1 MAEIKSNAKK
11 VPESAPSLKSKGMK
25 LKGAKPKVGE
35 PKKKDMKV
43 SKKLDE
49 AFAGKDKP
57 GK

>member
-1 MAEIKSNAKK
+1 MAEMKSNAKS
-11 VPESAPSLKSKGMK
+11 VPESAPSLKAKGLR

-35 PKKKDMKV
+35 PKAKDMKV